1 MLIISNSYG
10 SISNEDGEKLIA
22 GLIDNDPEV
31 WKVFLESERVVTI
44 LMRALRATCVYGK
57 VTVQDL
63 ASAIYIHTVTD
74 DNRWLTSEKK
84 NPGAIFDYFAKTVRS
99 LLKSRQ
105 FMRSLLG
112 FDPKIDSYSE
122 AIDVAPENNRSLEE
136 RLSNQEDEDVSREI
150 AREKVQVFE
159 EIISLVGENKTDYS
173 ELLRR
178 YYILHE
184 DLHVIAIDFMRRGLI
199 KGRRYKEEE
208 LTEVEI
214 QKAFD
219 NLQNARLRRARDK
232 FNEIALSRN
241 FPLLEGKIKKS
252 IFKETKKASI

>member
-1 MLIISNSYG
+1 MSIINSTCG
-10 SISNEDGEKLIA
+10 SVTNEEGIKLIA
-22 GLIDNDPEV
+22 GLIENDHDIWEG
-31 WKVFLESERVVTI
+31 FLESKRVVEI
-44 LMRALRATCVYGK
+44 LMRALRATCLWGK

-63 ASAIYIHTVTD
+63 ASAIYIYTVTE

-99 LLKSRQ
+99 LLKSRK

-112 FDPKIDSYSE
+112 FDPMIDKYSE

-136 RLSNQEDEDVSREI
+136 RLADHDNEDVSREI
-150 AREKVQVFE
+150 ARKKVQVFE
-159 EIISLVGENKTDYS
+159 EIIKLVGEKKADYG

-178 YYILHE
+178 YYVLHE
-184 DLHVIAIDFMRRGLI
+184 DLRAIAIDFMRRGLI
-199 KGRRYKEEE
+199 KGKRYKEEE
-208 LTEVEI
+208 LNEVEI

-219 NLQNARLRRARDK
+219 NLQNARLARARDK
-232 FNEIALSRN
+232 FNEIALARN

-252 IFKETKKASI
+252 MFKDTKKASI

>member
-1 MLIISNSYG
+1 MSIINSTYG
-10 SISNEDGEKLIA
+10 SVTNEDGIKLIA
-22 GLIDNDPEV
+22 GLIVNDHDIWEE
-31 WKVFLESERVVTI
+31 FLESKRVVEI
-44 LMRALRATCVYGK
+44 LMRALRATCLWGK

-63 ASAIYIHTVTD
+63 ASAIYIHTVTE
-74 DNRWLTSEKK
+74 DNRWITSEKQ

-99 LLKSRQ
+99 LLKSRK

-112 FDPKIDSYSE
+112 FDPMIDKHSE

-136 RLSNQEDEDVSREI
+136 RMSDQDEEDVNREI
-150 AREKVQVFE
+150 ARKKVQVFE
-159 EIISLVGENKTDYS
+159 EIIALVGEKKADYG

-178 YYILHE
+178 YYVLHE

-214 QKAFD
+214 KKAFD
-219 NLQNARLRRARDK
+219 NLQNARLARARDK
-232 FNEIALSRN
+232 FNEIALARN

-252 IFKETKKASI
+252 MLKETKKANI